1 MWIQSVFASE
11 IHCIERLR
19 KYQKIHFI
27 KISKNLPLTLIK
39 HEIVECLMARRVSK
53 DENKN
58 TKWENNRD
66 KYGYMTLKIWKK
78 TVITVRNKQCNVC
91 SHMIYLQFAFKDTKY
106 ARNIV
111 FCWYSEI
118 LKSWMVVFLT
128 LNICRR
134 FRIWVISSSQ
144 WIMSSVSIFWVI
156 WGKVTQTREATDS
169 WGLHKNRNCA
179 FL

>member
-1 MWIQSVFASE
+1 MWIQSVCASE

-66 KYGYMTLKIWKK
+66 KDGYMTLKIWKK
-78 TVITVRNKQCNVC
+78 QSLQSGINSAMFVATWFICNLLLKTQN
-91 SHMIYLQFAFKDTKY
+91 MP
-106 ARNIV
+106 
-111 FCWYSEI
+111 EI
-118 LKSWMVVFLT
+118 
-128 LNICRR
+128 
-134 FRIWVISSSQ
+134 
-144 WIMSSVSIFWVI
+144 
-156 WGKVTQTREATDS
+156 
-169 WGLHKNRNCA
+169 
-179 FL
+179 